1 MISHHEVLSV
11 PVWDLKPYEN
21 NARTHSPEQVE
32 QLTKSIKQFGFNNPI
47 LVQEDLTV
55 VAGHGRLLAA
65 KKLGLE
71 KVPVIKLKHLT
82 KEQVKAYVLA
92 DNKLALNAGWDAE
105 ILRDE
110 LLGIKESGEVDMD
123 AIGFSDAEMLSLIS
137 GAQTYVDPSV
147 AHNGQGEHGN
157 ISPNVVPGDRPEYS
171 KKIDTPIYT
180 PKGEKPELST
190 LVDTSKTSD
199 LLAKIAASNCTPEE
213 KVFLTLAAN
222 RHNVFKYNLI
232 AEYYCHATPEVQD
245 LMEQSALVIIDF
257 DKAVERG
264 YVVLSERLQN
274 IFADSYKEAEVITD
288 DEA

>member
-1 MISHHEVLSV
+1 
-11 PVWDLKPYEN
+11 
-21 NARTHSPEQVE
+21 VE

-47 LVQEDLTV
+47 LVQDDLTV

-71 KVPVIKLKHLT
+71 KVPVIKLKHLS

-110 LLGIKESGEVDMD
+110 LLAIQAADEVDMS

-137 GAQTYVDPSV
+137 DAGSYVDPSS
-147 AHNGQGEHGN
+147 AQN
-157 ISPNVVPGDRPEYS
+157 IAGPGGAVNSERQEYS
-171 KKIDTPIYT
+171 KKIDTPVYS
-180 PKGEKPELST
+180 PKGDKPELHT
-190 LVDTSKTSD
+190 LVDLSKASQIIF
-199 LLAKIAASNCTPEE
+199 KIQAADIPEDE
-213 KVFLTLAAN
+213 KRFLINAAY
-222 RHNVFKYNLI
+222 RHNVFDYHAI
-232 AEYYCHATPEVQD
+232 AEYYCHSSPVVQD

-257 DKAVERG
+257 NKAIELG
-264 YVVLSERLQN
+264 YVQLSKKLEG
-274 IFADSYKEAEVITD
+274 IYSDSYPAVVD

>member
-1 MISHHEVLSV
+1 MISHHEVLSI

-47 LVQEDLTV
+47 LVQDDLTV

-71 KVPVIKLKHLT
+71 RVPVIKLKHLT

-110 LLGIKESGEVDMD
+110 LLGIQESGEVDME
-123 AIGFSDAEMLSLIS
+123 AIGFSDSEMLSLIS
-137 GAQTYVDPSV
+137 GAQTYVDPAV
-147 AHNGQGEHGN
+147 AANTLGPAGQVAPDEERR
-157 ISPNVVPGDRPEYS
+157 DRPEYS
-171 KKIDTPIYT
+171 KKIDTPVYS
-180 PKGEKPELST
+180 PKGDKPDIST
-190 LVDTSKTSD
+190 LVDPNKTTD
-199 LLAKIAASNCTPEE
+199 LLQKIALSNCTPDE
-213 KVFLTLAAN
+213 KHFLNLAAH
-222 RHNVFKYNLI
+222 RHNVFNYNLI
-232 AEYYCHATPEVQD
+232 AEYYCHATPEMQG
-245 LMEQSALVIIDF
+245 LMEQSALVVIDF
-257 DKAVERG
+257 DKAIENG

-274 IFADSYKEAEVITD
+274 IYSESYEANEVITD

>member
-1 MISHHEVLSV
+1 MNAHHEVILI

-21 NARTHSPEQVE
+21 NARTHSDEQVE

-110 LLGIKESGEVDMD
+110 LLAIQAVGDVDMS

-137 GAQTYVDPSV
+137 DAEAYVDPSV
-147 AHNGQGEHGN
+147 AQN
-157 ISPNVVPGDRPEYS
+157 IAGPGGAVRSDRPEYS
-171 KKIDTPIYT
+171 KKIDTPVYS
-180 PKGEKPELST
+180 PKGDKPELHT
-190 LVDTSKTSD
+190 LVDKTKAIELID
-199 LLAKIAASNCTPEE
+199 KINAAEIPED
-213 KVFLTLAAN
+213 VRQFLYAAAQ
-222 RHNVFKYNLI
+222 RHNVFNYHLI
-232 AEYYCHATPEVQD
+232 AEYYCHADPVVQD

-257 DKAVERG
+257 DKAIELG
-264 YVVLSERLQN
+264 YVQLSKQLEN
-274 IFADSYKEAEVITD
+274 IYSESYEGGSD
-288 DEA
+288 NDEA

>member
-1 MISHHEVLSV
+1 LNERFFHHEIILI

-21 NARTHSPEQVE
+21 NARTHSDEQVE

-47 LVQEDLTV
+47 LVQDDLTV

-71 KVPVIKLKHLT
+71 KVPVIKLKHLS

-110 LLGIKESGEVDMD
+110 LLAIQAADEVDMS

-137 GAQTYVDPSV
+137 AAVAQNTSGPGGAVTS
-147 AHNGQGEHGN
+147 
-157 ISPNVVPGDRPEYS
+157 DRPEYS
-171 KKIDTPIYT
+171 KKIDTPVYT
-180 PKGEKPELST
+180 PKGDRPELHT
-190 LVDTSKTSD
+190 LVDLSKASQ
-199 LLAKIAASNCTPEE
+199 LISEIQAADIPEDE
-213 KVFLTLAAN
+213 KLFLINAAY
-222 RHNVFKYNLI
+222 RHNVFNYHLV
-232 AEYYCHATPEVQD
+232 AEYYCHASPVVQD
-245 LMEQSALVIIDF
+245 LMEKSALVVIDF
-257 DKAVERG
+257 NKAIELG
-264 YVVLSERLQN
+264 YVQLSKKLEG
-274 IFADSYKEAEVITD
+274 IYSDSYPAVID